1 MGFFRSLMIILGVFF
16 SCLALLVPFLA
27 VDVPLAREAW
37 LFQTIGELHREFR
50 LVPTLNGVPLD
61 GPNVLMPVIF
71 SLLPFSDVLSLRLAD
86 ILLGCLVAMGVF
98 SFCTS

>member
-71 SLLPFSDVLSLRLAD
+71 FILAA
-86 ILLGCLVAMGVF
+86 GTMQRVTRGEARP
-98 SFCTS
+98 